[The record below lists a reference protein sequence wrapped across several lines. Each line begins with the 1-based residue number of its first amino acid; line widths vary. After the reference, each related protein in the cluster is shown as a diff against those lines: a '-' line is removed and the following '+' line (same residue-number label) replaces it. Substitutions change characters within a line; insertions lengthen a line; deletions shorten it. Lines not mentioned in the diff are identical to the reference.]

1 MTTTTRAP
9 SIASRTDGRHQRRR
23 HPRGVTAC
31 DDTRRRMLCRATATL
46 ARAPSTRARA
56 RRRAAT
62 RAASGAFDVYV
73 FDLDGVLYDGAN
85 GYLAHVRERQRVYL
99 METHGMTREEAFT
112 TRERAFAKASQCY
125 KGFVDMGLIHARQMS
140 QEEFTAY
147 CRDGVESFLRADE
160 ALERCVREMGGERG
174 DVTKKIVMT
183 NTSETEGMKA
193 LAALGLTAR
202 GESPAV
208 FDDVYGGLFM
218 SPYCKP
224 QREAYE
230 RVLEEVGA
238 VDMTRAVLFEE
249 SLKNLKTAKALGMR
263 TVFVRTS
270 GEYEPSEREREE
282 FLDAVVDSMDDH
294 QLRAQMPEL
303 FV

>member
-1 MTTTTRAP
+1 MRAMGGT
-9 SIASRTDGRHQRRR
+9 RTD
-23 HPRGVTAC
+23 V
-31 DDTRRRMLCRATATL
+31 
-46 ARAPSTRARA
+46 
-56 RRRAAT
+56 
-62 RAASGAFDVYV
+62 
-73 FDLDGVLYDGAN
+73 
-85 GYLAHVRERQRVYL
+85 
-99 METHGMTREEAFT
+99 
-112 TRERAFAKASQCY
+112 
-125 KGFVDMGLIHARQMS
+125 
-140 QEEFTAY
+140 
-147 CRDGVESFLRADE
+147 
-160 ALERCVREMGGERG
+160 
-174 DVTKKIVMT
+174 KKIVMT

-202 GESPAV
+202 GEIPAV

-230 RVLEEVGA
+230 RVLEDVGA
-238 VDMTRAVLFEE
+238 VDMTRAVFED